1 MHVHP
6 LLQHTEPSV
15 GGQVLV
21 AVDPTRGFIVRGI
34 AEGLSHDELQAA
46 TDAPL
51 IYADDVMVLTE
62 N

>member
-1 MHVHP
+1 
-6 LLQHTEPSV
+6 
-15 GGQVLV
+15 V

>member
-21 AVDPTRGFIVRGI
+21 AVDPTREFIVRGSR
-34 AEGLSHDELQAA
+34 EDCRDQLQAA
-46 TDAPL
+46 TDALL